1 MIAELRTSTPWSDR
15 RPTVVLLNGLA
26 EQWSTWSRNI
36 EGWSKCFELHI
47 PELAPYDSD
56 AIHARIDQ
64 GQPID
69 VSYFVDRLRDYLDQ
83 HDIAGP
89 CHLVASSM
97 GGKTAV
103 EFALAYPE
111 RVERLVLVCP
121 SGLSEIESLPI
132 IDGVRR
138 SDIRGVIQ
146 SIVSDP
152 SCVPTEVIEHYRRRV
167 QDRRWRSG
175 FLRTVRGTMPH
186 QVRDRVR
193 SLSQPTLLVV
203 GLEDRVVSPKDSLEA
218 SREIP
223 NCQTLA
229 IPGCGHAPQIERA
242 DFLNEEVVRFLTNG
256 SPVGSSRTNWV
267 CECAR

>member
-1 MIAELRTSTPWSDR
+1 MIAELRTLAPWSNR
-15 RPTVVLLNGLA
+15 RQTVVLLNGLA
-26 EQWSTWSRNI
+26 EQWSTWSRNLDAWK
-36 EGWSKCFELHI
+36 EHFDVLV
-47 PELAPYDSD
+47 PELAPYDGD
-56 AIHARIDQ
+56 AVHDRIDQ

-69 VSYFVDRLRDYLDQ
+69 VPYLVERLRDYLDQ
-83 HDIAGP
+83 QDIGGP

-121 SGLSEIESLPI
+121 SGLSEVETLPI

-138 SDIRGVIQ
+138 SDIRGVIK

-152 SCVPTEVIEHYRRRV
+152 SCVDTEVIEHYRQRV

-175 FLRTVRGTMPH
+175 FLRTIRGTMPH
-186 QVRDRVR
+186 QVRHRVG
-193 SLSQPTLLVV
+193 SLMQPTLLVV
-203 GLEDRVVSPKDSLEA
+203 GLEDRVVSPQDSLEA
-218 SREIP
+218 SRQIP
-223 NCQTLA
+223 NCELLA

-242 DFLNEEVVRFLTNG
+242 AFLNEEVVRFLT
-256 SPVGSSRTNWV
+256 SEFLVERRATHHV
-267 CECAR
+267 ATCTI